1 MADYYYGADR
11 KRNGGRLQ
19 QLGALAPAASQAWEA
34 FDQAAFA
41 DGAIDARTKQLLGV
55 AIGHVTGC
63 PYCIDFHTR
72 LAKRAGATDAQL
84 AEAVF
89 VAMAMSAGKA
99 WGHACIAMETLEA
112 VAQRGR

>member
-1 MADYYYGADR
+1 MADSYFSADR
-11 KRNGGRLQ
+11 KRNGARLQ
-19 QLGALAPAASQAWEA
+19 QLGAFAPAASQAWAA

-41 DGAIDARTKQLLGV
+41 DGAVDARTKQLMGV

-99 WGHACIAMETLEA
+99 WGHACIAMETLEE